1 MTFDHKY
8 YVEFCFD
15 EYDTSV
21 PQGVV
26 DAGNAIQSIPY
37 IRPHWAPG
45 TRWTHTGGAVKCV
58 CDYMLTSA
66 CGLSIDAGCID
77 VIFLT
82 DGGSNDPRYDICQE
96 VGCLHRR
103 RGVDTFAIGVGNYN
117 TLRMDCYA
125 ENDLALDEYHLFNFP
140 NFTALEDQFELI
152 IRKLINFDPVNPYLC
167 VNTATDPA

>member
-1 MTFDHKY
+1 MPEMQFSPSRTF
-8 YVEFCFD
+8 V
-15 EYDTSV
+15 
-21 PQGVV
+21 
-26 DAGNAIQSIPY
+26 
-37 IRPHWAPG
+37 
-45 TRWTHTGGAVKCV
+45 HTGPQEPGGPTLVVLLNVYVTIC
-58 CDYMLTSA
+58 SP

-82 DGGSNDPRYDICQE
+82 DGRSNDPRYDICQE

-152 IRKLINFDPVNPYLC
+152 IRKLINFDPVNPSYLC